1 LERFCETDVPLCED
15 EAYPDYNPDHPSK
28 VPLIKKYPQVF
39 LSVTFSKE
47 YMVNALSGD
56 RFEIES
62 YKEIYPAKLEPNRTL
77 CDPERNK
84 IPA

>member
-1 LERFCETDVPLCED
+1 MRRIRTTIRIILQKYL
-15 EAYPDYNPDHPSK
+15 S
-28 VPLIKKYPQVF
+28 LKKYPQVF
-39 LSVTFSKE
+39 LSETFSKE

-77 CDPERNK
+77 YDPERNK
-84 IPA
+84 MPA